1 MANSYLKLEVGDL
14 FIVEHDAA
22 TADVGLYI
30 ANTKVVGAQFGTA
43 IPNFTDNT
51 GGTASTTAIANLADG
66 TTYATDHPT
75 IENNFASLTA
85 KINLIIDALSGHGL
99 ITES

>member
-1 MANSYLKLEVGDL
+1 MANSYVKVEVGDL
-14 FIVEHDAA
+14 FLTEHDAA
-22 TADVGLYI
+22 TAAVGLYI
-30 ANTKVVGAQFGTA
+30 AGTKVVGAQYGTA

-66 TTYATDHPT
+66 STYATDHAA

-85 KINLIIDALSGHGL
+85 KVNLIIDALSSHGL
-99 ITES
+99 ITEA

>member
-1 MANSYLKLEVGDL
+1 MADSFVKVNLGDR
-14 FIVEHDAA
+14 FRVDHDVAA
-22 TADVGLYI
+22 GSEGLYI
-30 ANTKVVGAQFGTA
+30 EGTKVVGTVFGTA

-66 TTYATDHPT
+66 STYATDHAA

-99 ITES
+99 ISES